1 MFCGHCGTNV
11 DDNAKYCPS
20 CGAPVQP
27 TQSTQSFEQNPLPPY
42 TEPAQV
48 NGRTWKEI
56 KQLGYIIG
64 SDGKSY
70 GIGWMKFLLYFSF
83 FAGAVTSLFSAL
95 NILTGMQYGSDA
107 ALVYEAFPAMKAVDI
122 IFGLLAILYSAGL
135 IFVRYQI
142 SGLKRTA
149 MQSYLA
155 IFIFG
160 LIVGYGYLLAASIV
174 VGTPITSALG
184 ETLGHDV
191 ASFIMFIINYAV
203 YFKHRSS
210 VFVN

>member
-42 TEPAQV
+42 TEPAQA

-174 VGTPITSALG
+174 VGALLTSALG
-184 ETLGHDV
+184 EALGQDV

-210 VFVN
+210 VFAN

>member
-1 MFCGHCGTNV
+1 
-11 DDNAKYCPS
+11 
-20 CGAPVQP
+20 
-27 TQSTQSFEQNPLPPY
+27 
-42 TEPAQV
+42 
-48 NGRTWKEI
+48 
-56 KQLGYIIG
+56 
-64 SDGKSY
+64 
-70 GIGWMKFLLYFSF
+70 MKFLLYFSF

-174 VGTPITSALG
+174 VGAPITSALG
-184 ETLGHDV
+184 EALGEDV

>member
-11 DDNAKYCPS
+11 DDNVKYCPN
-20 CGAPVQP
+20 CGAPVQAA
-27 TQSTQSFEQNPLPPY
+27 QSTQSFDQNPLPPY
-42 TEPAQV
+42 TEPAQA

-174 VGTPITSALG
+174 VGAPLTSALG
-184 ETLGHDV
+184 EALGQDV

>member
-27 TQSTQSFEQNPLPPY
+27 AQSAQSFEQNPLPPY

-64 SDGKSY
+64 VDGKSY

-107 ALVYEAFPAMKAVDI
+107 ALVYEVFPAMKAVDI
-122 IFGLLAILYSAGL
+122 IFGLLAILYSASL

-149 MQSYLA
+149 MPSYLA
-155 IFIFG
+155 VFIFG
-160 LIVGYGYLLAASIV
+160 LIVGYGYLFVVSIV
-174 VGTPITSALG
+174 VGASITSTLG
-184 ETLGHDV
+184 EELGKDAISIV
-191 ASFIMFIINYAV
+191 MFIINYAV

>member
-11 DDNAKYCPS
+11 DDNVKYCPS
-20 CGAPVQP
+20 CGAPVQSA
-27 TQSTQSFEQNPLPPY
+27 QSAQSFEQNPLPPY

>member
-11 DDNAKYCPS
+11 DDNVKYCPN
-20 CGAPVQP
+20 CGAPVQAA
-27 TQSTQSFEQNPLPPY
+27 QSTQSFEQNPLPPY
-42 TEPAQV
+42 TEPAQA

-174 VGTPITSALG
+174 VGAPITSALG
-184 ETLGHDV
+184 EALGEDV

>member
-122 IFGLLAILYSAGL
+122 IFGLLTILYSAGL